1 MKLKL
6 HRHSLERRERPTN
19 TSTAKGEPDS
29 SLVVGRTSKGKIDVV
44 KRKLSL
50 DTSRPAKVVVTAA
63 REDKRMDSHIDLPRI
78 QPVKGFKNRS
88 TSDLPN
94 DHTLLSKGHK
104 DDLSTNNNLS
114 RGSFQNSS
122 SALTRVHSNAES
134 SHGFFNIPV
143 AIDAHPEKQGFL
155 KPRSLNTRDR
165 FAHHIHS
172 HRHFLS
178 SDNLV
183 ESGVTDTDTDVKDRS
198 RSHNTI
204 FGTILSLAH
213 NAAEHVSDIRGGGA
227 AAAAATT
234 NVNETT
240 PEHTLQPITRTTES
254 TDTTSNHSS
263 PANDSNVINDTTVVY
278 KPGPS
283 RSSSFL
289 KRLDN
294 ILSLSGD
301 KLAESSSRTPGTTP
315 FSQPPSSS
323 NWALQN
329 SASSPKST
337 SPNSKLDLLSI
348 PEVMMMT
355 MTDLDRL
362 ELQKLHQ
369 ESPYKDINID
379 DQDQV
384 SSSDPLAQLRKAG
397 QHVMHGVDNVK
408 FHPLRKVENPIDTMG
423 KGNLTLDV
431 FDTGLP
437 LSPDSPVTG
446 LTPAIVRPK
455 VVDTGESATNTDTD
469 TTSVGGS
476 NRREGQSL
484 EDQGL
489 SVAGG
494 SSGNSSSSING
505 NTTNAKRF
513 NSNTVGDLSQFRP
526 LHSDISSFKNSSE
539 TSVSSAENVAVRSAV
554 VEGKANRRKSKQDKK
569 RNNNNSSSGKK
580 YRSKSVL
587 VSNSRPNSFDISRV
601 ERNGKRFSSLSTD
614 EPHSIEPLAANKV
627 ARDSSTSRRSF
638 SPILNK
644 RVLPPFPF
652 KNSMSRNRSHTDL
665 PDTLQSPATASST
678 THKVTSGTT
687 VLTSSNPVMDIE
699 YDQPFELRDIEYA
712 SEKKNAEFHNLFRDS
727 KLNANE
733 RLIADYSCALSR
745 DILLQGRM
753 YISNQHVC
761 FYSNILG
768 WVNSIAIPFREI
780 IQIGKKATAGIFP
793 NGIVIDTLHTKY
805 VFASFLTRDATFNLI
820 TDVWNQMILGKMQQA
835 GSDDSDTGSQ
845 SGYSSVSDDNE
856 EDREEEGED
865 GDGDLSSIN
874 DTDITSDEL
883 ENDEFP
889 TKTISRGLKTRSTKR
904 NSSLVQNL
912 GPLRHA
918 PTTSG
923 YKPKSNEKL
932 ISETVLDAPLGKVA
946 YVLYGDD
953 TSILKGILA
962 KLKNFDFSPIPKLI
976 EPKYRE
982 FVYYKS
988 LNLPVGPN
996 KTKCEIT
1003 EKVINYDLDS
1013 YVQVLQTTKNPD
1025 VPTGNS
1031 FVVQTTTLLTWDK
1044 NNSTKVTVYISVEWT
1059 GKSWIKGTIEKSA
1072 FDGVSDSTKR
1082 QNAEIME
1089 YIRENLSDTRS
1100 DLSRSRR
1107 KTRGE
1112 TLLGTATDEENGVLN
1127 LPRVGP
1133 AKHAPTEP
1141 KYQQE
1146 KSDIII
1152 ENSLNFEAPLGTV
1165 FELLYGADD
1174 TYLRKILEKQNA
1186 FSISKIPAFSNNERE
1201 YTYTKKL
1208 DNSIGPKQTR
1218 CTITEKIE
1226 YNDINSY
1233 VCVKQIVRSHDVPYG
1248 NSFSVHTR
1256 TFLSWG
1262 PNNSTN
1268 MKVVINVVWTGKSLL
1283 KGTIERGSIDGVR
1296 SSTNALVGVVKEVI
1310 SRASSAGR
1318 KVRRRSTKKVLSNLE
1333 KLEEEVKEH
1342 IVEPVEQENAYI
1354 LAMISSY
1361 LSGFNLSSFKSIMSI
1376 ILLILVSSFFVK
1388 FLVNLGNQ
1396 PRFELMGTGRILID
1410 GSEFHYFPVVKTLR
1424 QIYDDDK
1431 RNKGQNIG
1439 RQNKHGSKVSSN
1451 ALLPSWVEGRHKVF
1465 QRPRKVS
1472 KDTFGGLTP
1481 GKSNEVKSKHKGL
1494 TKQESAELKK
1504 LMESIKITQQQLH
1517 LLQQKID
1524 LMEPL
1529 TNLI

>member
-6 HRHSLERRERPTN
+6 HRHSSERRERTTNIPT
-19 TSTAKGEPDS
+19 TSIGTDSTPITATNSTVRGEPDS
-29 SLVVGRTSKGKIDVV
+29 SLVVGRTAKGKIDVV
-44 KRKLSL
+44 KRKLAAAGGG
-50 DTSRPAKVVVTAA
+50 TGAKD
-63 REDKRMDSHIDLPRI
+63 EKKMDNRYIDLPLS
-78 QPVKGFKNRS
+78 QPVKNRS

-94 DHTLLSKGHK
+94 GYNDNSFIITNN
-104 DDLSTNNNLS
+104 NNNLS
-114 RGSFQNSS
+114 KGSFQNSS
-122 SALTRVHSNAES
+122 SALTKVHSNAES

-143 AIDAHPEKQGFL
+143 AIDAHPEKQQGFL
-155 KPRSLNTRDR
+155 KPRSLTADR

-178 SDNLV
+178 SDNLI
-183 ESGVTDTDTDVKDRS
+183 ESGEASTDTEVKDRS
-198 RSHNTI
+198 HPHTTI

-213 NAAEHVSDIRGGGA
+213 NAAEHVSDIRGA
-227 AAAAATT
+227 HNNNDNNDNNNA
-234 NVNETT
+234 NET
-240 PEHTLQPITRTTES
+240 PKHILQPPITATRTRSRSINS
-254 TDTTSNHSS
+254 TDGTSNHSS
-263 PANDSNVINDTTVVY
+263 PANDTTVVY

-294 ILSLSGD
+294 ILSISGD
-301 KLAESSSRTPGTTP
+301 KLAESASRTPGATP

-323 NWALQN
+323 NWPLQN
-329 SASSPKST
+329 SASSPKLT

-348 PEVMMMT
+348 PEMMI
-355 MTDLDRL
+355 TDLDSNSLVPLNNTL
-362 ELQKLHQ
+362 EPNNLHSGSLYRNNNSRTNLGQ
-369 ESPYKDINID
+369 
-379 DQDQV
+379 DQDQDQDV
-384 SSSDPLAQLRKAG
+384 VAQLRKTG
-397 QHVMHGVDNVK
+397 QQVIHSVDNVK

-431 FDTGLP
+431 FDTGL
-437 LSPDSPVTG
+437 LSPDSPITG
-446 LTPAIVRPK
+446 MTPAIVRPK
-455 VVDTGESATNTDTD
+455 VVETGGESMVVGTDTD
-469 TTSVGGS
+469 TDA
-476 NRREGQSL
+476 N
-484 EDQGL
+484 
-489 SVAGG
+489 A
-494 SSGNSSSSING
+494 
-505 NTTNAKRF
+505 NAKRL
-513 NSNTVGDLSQFRP
+513 NLSTTDLSQLQP
-526 LHSDISSFKNSSE
+526 LHSDVSSSFKNSSD
-539 TSVSSAENVAVRSAV
+539 TGASSSENIPVRTAATA
-554 VEGKANRRKSKQDKK
+554 VEGKVNRRRSKQEEKSKSNKGSK
-569 RNNNNSSSGKK
+569 KK
-580 YRSKSVL
+580 YRSRSVL
-587 VSNSRPNSFDISRV
+587 ISNSRPNSFDVPRA
-601 ERNGKRFSSLSTD
+601 ERNSKRFSSLSTD
-614 EPHSIEPLAANKV
+614 DPHPAESLTANRV
-627 ARDSSTSRRSF
+627 TRDSSTSRRSF

-652 KNSMSRNRSHTDL
+652 RNSISRNRSHTDL
-665 PDTLQSPATASST
+665 PDTSQSPVTA
-678 THKVTSGTT
+678 HKARSGTT

-712 SEKKNAEFHNLFRDS
+712 TEKKNNEFHNLFKDS

-768 WVNSIAIPFREI
+768 WVNSITIPFREI

-820 TDVWNQMILGKMQQA
+820 TDVWNQMILGKRQQA

-845 SGYSSVSDDNE
+845 SGYSSVSDND
-856 EDREEEGED
+856 DDEEEGNDDE
-865 GDGDLSSIN
+865 GDLSSID

-889 TKTISRGLKTRSTKR
+889 TKVIRPGLKSRLSKR

-932 ISETVLDAPLGKVA
+932 ISETILDAPLGKVA

-953 TSILKGILA
+953 TSILGGILA

-1072 FDGVSDSTKR
+1072 FDGVSDSTKK
-1082 QNAEIME
+1082 QNVEIME
-1089 YIRENLSDTRS
+1089 YIKEHLSDNNS
-1100 DLSRSRR
+1100 SSSRSRR

-1112 TLLGTATDEENGVLN
+1112 TISDTVTEEENGVLK

-1133 AKHAPTEP
+1133 AKHAPTKPEY
-1141 KYQQE
+1141 KQE

-1152 ENSLNFEAPLGTV
+1152 ENSLNIEAPLGTV

-1174 TYLRKILEKQNA
+1174 THLRKILERQNA
-1186 FSISKIPAFSNNERE
+1186 FSISKIPVFSNNERE

-1226 YNDINSY
+1226 HNDINNY
-1233 VCVKQIVRSHDVPYG
+1233 VCVRQIVRSHDVPYG
-1248 NSFSVHTR
+1248 NSFSIHTR

-1268 MKVVINVVWTGKSLL
+1268 MKVVTNVVWTGKSLL
-1283 KGTIERGSIDGVR
+1283 KGTIERGSIDGVK
-1296 SSTNALVGVVKEVI
+1296 SSTKELVSVVKDVI
-1310 SRASSAGR
+1310 SKASSAGR
-1318 KVRRRSTKKVLSNLE
+1318 KVRRRSTKKILSNVE

-1342 IVEPVEQENAYI
+1342 IIEPIERENGYI
-1354 LAMISSY
+1354 LATISSY

-1376 ILLILVSSFFVK
+1376 ILLILVSLFFVK
-1388 FLVNLGNQ
+1388 FMVNFGNQ
-1396 PRFELMGTGRILID
+1396 PRFELMGTGRISID

-1431 RNKGQNIG
+1431 RNKGQAIG
-1439 RQNKHGSKVSSN
+1439 RQGKRGPRMSSN
-1451 ALLPSWVEGRHKVF
+1451 GLLPDWVEARRRVP
-1465 QRPRKVS
+1465 QRSRKIS
-1472 KDTFGGLTP
+1472 RDRFDGHTP
-1481 GKSNEVKSKHKGL
+1481 GQSNEARSRQNGL

-1524 LMEPL
+1524 LMEPPSNIL
-1529 TNLI
+1529 